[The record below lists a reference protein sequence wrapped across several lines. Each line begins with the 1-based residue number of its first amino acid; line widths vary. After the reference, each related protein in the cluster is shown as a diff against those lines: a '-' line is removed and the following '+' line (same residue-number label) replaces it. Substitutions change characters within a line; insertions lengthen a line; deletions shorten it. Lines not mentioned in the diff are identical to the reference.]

1 MAKEPKIGAVAEK
14 LISSVQEALEI
25 AELANEGLESKALK
39 NITRLL
45 KGAVKAG
52 DKLIGIAESLLEELA
67 QAEEEEEDEDE
78 EDDDWDE
85 DEDDED

>member
-25 AELANEGLESKALK
+25 TEGLNEGLESKALSR
-39 NITRLL
+39 ITRLL
-45 KGAVKAG
+45 KGSVKAG

-67 QAEEEEEDEDE
+67 QAEEEEDDDEEE

-85 DEDDED
+85 DDDED